1 MSNASLIVS
10 VVAVVFS
17 GIAVVISC
25 VVAYVHI
32 KNRDESRRAR
42 DFNTMLRILEEVDNE
57 TARKDRQFIYALSR
71 DKSKD
76 WSNIPKIIEAI
87 GNERVQSI
95 ERTINKLDN
104 ICFFLD
110 KGYSWG
116 EEPPKWIWETIIEIW
131 ERLGPF
137 IEYFR
142 TQPGRQS
149 GYAVYFERFTQK
161 AKN

>member
-1 MSNASLIVS
+1 MSNASLIIS
-10 VVAVVFS
+10 IAAVILS
-17 GIAVVISC
+17 GIAVVISG
-25 VVAYVHI
+25 VVAYIHI

-57 TARKDRQFIYALSR
+57 TARKDRQFIYELSR

-76 WSNIPKIIEAI
+76 WSNIPKIIEGI

-110 KGYSWG
+110 KGYSWD
-116 EEPPKWIWETIIEIW
+116 EEPPKWIWETTVEMW
-131 ERLGPF
+131 DRLEPL
-137 IEYFR
+137 IKYFR
-142 TQPGRQS
+142 TQHGRQS
-149 GYAVYFERFTQK
+149 GYAVYFERFAHRVK
-161 AKN
+161 S